1 MSGAWFEQFAALAT
15 SKWPPIADALNQN
28 EHFDI
33 YFNICWW
40 FLPSQCSNSICL
52 DLCWIWIW
60 DSLSMFRH
68 WRTGTRT
75 VHGRF
80 VEVAV
85 RQSLAQRWQVWS
97 PFRVPPAYLL
107 QKRDRKIHGS
117 MMSMFVKI
125 NGAYWA
131 LNLFMWGLPRHKDL
145 RAKAPKCLGR
155 WQWSMHQ
162 LTHAWI
168 NMQT

>member
-1 MSGAWFEQFAALAT
+1 MTPHSGCFKPKRALWYIYIIYIYINMLMISSFSMFQFNL
-15 SKWPPIADALNQN
+15 SRPL
-28 EHFDI
+28 
-33 YFNICWW
+33 
-40 FLPSQCSNSICL
+40 L
-52 DLCWIWIW
+52 DLDLGLALHVSPLTYW
-60 DSLSMFRH
+60 DSDRAWPICRGGCQTKPSTTMTGVVTFQSATCLSP
-68 WRTGTRT
+68 
-75 VHGRF
+75 
-80 VEVAV
+80 
-85 RQSLAQRWQVWS
+85 S
-97 PFRVPPAYLL
+97 
-107 QKRDRKIHGS
+107 KKDRKIHGS